1 MGPLTSALSGA
12 PPQNQPKDAPL
23 LFAAVRW
30 NAGLGVAPAG
40 GMELWSLGVYILER
54 EKLSLRQ
61 HRLRRKKQSN
71 GLLILLDCANR
82 ESVLKPNVLGASP
95 LWRQEGTSLEFQVG
109 CACFGRNRQAVLEHK
124 LRSPGIQ
131 RGVLVA
137 RRNRVVVQ
145 KRVPIE

>member
-1 MGPLTSALSGA
+1 MEGPYTVSRACRAAPNIRAESRALA
-12 PPQNQPKDAPL
+12 QKDVDRT
-23 LFAAVRW
+23 FA
-30 NAGLGVAPAG
+30 
-40 GMELWSLGVYILER
+40 R
-54 EKLSLRQ
+54 EKLSLRR
-61 HRLRRKKQSN
+61 HRLLRKKQSN

-109 CACFGRNRQAVLEHK
+109 CACSGRNGQAVLDHK

-131 RGVLVA
+131 RGVLIA